1 MHLSAKFY
9 KKGPFVMNLEIRDSI
24 SLLERAKDFSSWL
37 KAIRRHIHQHPE
49 PAFEEVETSKFIC
62 TLLKELEIPYQNNVA
77 RTGIIAEIGEK
88 KSKNVVC
95 LRADMDALSIDEN
108 TGLEF
113 SSKKRGV
120 MHACGHDGH
129 VAMLLGCAR
138 LLSETSI
145 SGGLI
150 RLLFQ
155 PAEEGKG
162 GAKKM
167 VEEGCLENCKFIFGG
182 HIDTHF
188 DVGKIAVQEG
198 LICAHADRLVIEV
211 KGRGGHAARPH
222 EASDSIV
229 AACNLVVMLQS
240 AINKRLNPQHPSV
253 VSIGIFE
260 AEGAPNAISSK
271 AILRGTIRTTDDNIR
286 KETFKVIEAC
296 ANATDNA
303 FGVKTDVSFPEHY
316 PPVVNN
322 KEATDIARAAAKEIV
337 GETGVIPYPIP
348 SLGGEDFSFYLE
360 KVPGCFVRFGA
371 RKDGVDAPAH
381 SSEFDFNENVLPVGA
396 AFFANCAMEALKK
409 LN

>member
-1 MHLSAKFY
+1 MSSKFLQ
-9 KKGPFVMNLEIRDSI
+9 KGPFVMNFETQDPI
-24 SLLERAKDFSSWL
+24 SFLKKAKDFSSWL
-37 KAIRRHIHQHPE
+37 KAIRRHIHQYPE

-62 TLLKELEIPYQNNVA
+62 TSLKELGVSYRDNIA

-95 LRADMDALSIDEN
+95 LRADMDALSIDED
-108 TGLEF
+108 TGLRF
-113 SSKKRGV
+113 SSKKKGV

-138 LLSETSI
+138 LLSESGIT
-145 SGGLI
+145 GGLI

-167 VEEGCLENCKFIFGG
+167 VEEGCLEKCKFIFGG

-240 AINKRLNPQHPSV
+240 AINKRLNPQFPSV

-260 AEGAPNAISSK
+260 AKGAPNAICSK
-271 AILRGTIRTTDDNIR
+271 ATLRGTIRTTDDKIR
-286 KETFKVIEAC
+286 KETFRVIEAC
-296 ANATDNA
+296 ARATESA
-303 FGVKTDVSFPEHY
+303 FGVETDVSFPEHY
-316 PPVVNN
+316 PPVVND
-322 KEATDIARAAAKEIV
+322 KEATDIARFAAKEIV

-360 KVPGCFVRFGA
+360 NVPGCFVRFGA

-381 SSEFDFNENVLPVGA
+381 SSEFDFNEDVLPVGA
-396 AFFANCAMEALKK
+396 AFFANCAIEALRK
-409 LN
+409 LK